1 MDMKAKEETTMNS
14 ALEQA
19 RQQVK
24 SNNTN
29 GRYSFEGMT
38 SVAIAKYNR
47 ALMFGDNDEA
57 FNEAEFQA
65 VTK

>member
-1 MDMKAKEETTMNS
+1 MNS
-14 ALEQA
+14 TLEQA

-38 SVAIAKYNR
+38 GAAIAEYNR

-57 FNEAEFQA
+57 FNEEEFRA
-65 VTK
+65 VTG